1 MLVVGKFKAFVSQNG
16 IFDLLNSCRSKTNI
30 ESDTKVGDQVV
41 SLSRTLDR
49 LISLLV
55 RFFRA
60 EWSGAFLAI
69 LIIGISIELVTSGRP
84 FFHPTNL
91 MTILNNSAAIGVIA
105 GGMTLVI
112 ITAGIDLSV
121 GSVMGMTAALTGYVA
136 SFWGFTPEMAI
147 FTGLSLGLVVG
158 AFNGTLVAYFGMPAF
173 IVTLAGLSIWR
184 GAGHLS
190 TGAQATPKLPSE
202 FDFFGRYNPFSVIR
216 EDYKQGELDGLLATL
231 GFFVNENW
239 VGFFRT
245 FQMSMLI
252 FILFFVVLS
261 ILVANTRYGRY
272 VYAIGSNATGARQS
286 GINTSLY
293 TLITYMLCSISAAL
307 GALLFLG
314 RAPYAKSDYGQMWEL
329 DAIAAVVIGGTS
341 LFGGRGSLWGTF
353 MGVLLL
359 KLINNGLTL
368 AQLNTFWQMVVTGL
382 IILLAVG
389 IDIVRQSKDAKNVH
403 RLLSAVGVFMAF
415 LTLMTPASIY
425 LRAKIALL
433 ENNASLALKL
443 TGEKLASGHTARLLS
458 PDEVAMFETLVSSN
472 TTVSL
477 LCIGLFIMSCL
488 SFFRREKFIL
498 LGLVVLFI
506 ATIFPVS
513 WLGYNITTPFLVLGS
528 VVFGMTLLVD
538 YIFERAHDLDLNA
551 RTE

>member
-1 MLVVGKFKAFVSQNG
+1 MSV
-16 IFDLLNSCRSKTNI
+16 
-30 ESDTKVGDQVV
+30 
-41 SLSRTLDR
+41 SRTSDW

-69 LIIGISIELVTSGRP
+69 LIIGVSIEIVTSGRP

-147 FTGLSLGLVVG
+147 FTGLFLGLLVG
-158 AFNGTLVAYFGMPAF
+158 VFNGTLVAYFGMPAF

-190 TGAQATPKLPSE
+190 TGAQATPKLQSE
-202 FDFFGRYNPFSVIR
+202 FDFFGRYNPFASIR
-216 EDYKQGELDGLLATL
+216 SDYNANELEGLMATF
-231 GFFVNENW
+231 GAFVNENW
-239 VGFFRT
+239 ISFFRT

-252 FILFFVVLS
+252 FIIFFVILS
-261 ILVANTRYGRY
+261 ILVSNTRYGRY
-272 VYAIGSNATGARQS
+272 VYAIGSNTEGARQS
-286 GINTSLY
+286 GINTSIYILMTY
-293 TLITYMLCSISAAL
+293 TLCSMSAAL

-382 IILLAVG
+382 IILVAVG

-403 RLLSAVGVFMAF
+403 RLLSAVGVLMAF

-425 LRAKIALL
+425 LRAKVALL
-433 ENNASLALKL
+433 ENDASLALKFA
-443 TGEKLASGHTARLLS
+443 GEKLSSGHAARLLS
-458 PDEVAMFETLVSSN
+458 PVEVAKFENLINSNSAVSLMCVGLLIASLVSLFRRDNFIS
-472 TTVSL
+472 
-477 LCIGLFIMSCL
+477 IGLGTL
-488 SFFRREKFIL
+488 YIL
-498 LGLVVLFI
+498 V
-506 ATIFPVS
+506 IFPVS
-513 WLGYNITTPFLVLGS
+513 WLGYSITVPFLVLGS
-528 VVFGMTLLVD
+528 IVFGMTLCID
-538 YIFERAHDLDLNA
+538 YIFERARKLDVNA
-551 RTE
+551 GRP